1 MASSVARM
9 PSDEWR
15 HHHASRLHVR
25 THKPISKILTRIS
38 TSINTSAAA
47 AAAAASAV
55 VVIGGG
61 GEPLS
66 PATATKRRQ
75 SQILDRWAARQARDM
90 ITTIE
95 RQAHEAELSALSTT
109 TQPVSARAAS
119 FLRETSPDTSVAAA
133 VADVV
138 GSCDGTVAA
147 DIQPTVRASS
157 LIQMWRELE
166 AEAGVCPT
174 PRTSMAAAP
183 PAAAAEEALGGS
195 DTSDEAEAFCDW
207 EKAAPSSP
215 LPLSAVEMQSEVTE
229 RRKVGDIIRMLSL
242 QVSSSTA
249 SSGNKPELSAKE
261 ITANAPAATLLPSSA
276 PLPMPDTSRKALRV
290 RGRLVMENF
299 HLKLEKERRR
309 EVAAL
314 EKRHPVSRFPF
325 RGRIQ
330 SLIRLRSL
338 RQEVATIKHQ
348 QWSQK
353 LEAER
358 FETGSN
364 NFFSRE
370 KPEDRSQHDIIEV
383 PAEESMNVME
393 VQPSDPHVCVFA
405 TPINHSNG
413 ENNLFPE
420 LSSTGETESSP
431 QDFYT
436 PLSQH
441 EDLQESRS
449 SKASWDEKSLWG
461 SSLDWQRVSNSQTWH
476 GEIVSEGTET
486 SSQEQQIK
494 SPECKLLLQPTN
506 SWRGWGVKRRTF
518 YNDLLN
524 TSFTENGEIQ
534 ELLEMK
540 TVSTSLAS
548 EFSAKMNQMIASF
561 LHRQGQQNADVNE
574 REQYEEQGIWRQ
586 NYESSSDQEVAATS
600 LAQLSSATLSNQ
612 EIWKNTSLSSS
623 SQILQ
628 NQEHWQSFSLPLPS
642 QMLQKQKSWQSS
654 SSTQNSS
661 PSFQEGEDM
670 HELKNSVAQIHHEIS
685 ALRKLV
691 ESCLDWQK
699 KLDHSIKQEAFCAV
713 NQLAGRGNLLHNSKC
728 MQGRKDTCCICCEAQ
743 VDTLLYRCGHMC
755 ACYKCAQELQW
766 SSGRCPICRSLIADV
781 VRAYPNS

>member
-38 TSINTSAAA
+38 TSINTTAAA
-47 AAAAASAV
+47 AAAAASAI

-66 PATATKRRQ
+66 PATETKRRQ

-90 ITTIE
+90 IRTIE

-119 FLRETSPDTSVAAA
+119 LLRETSPDTSVAAA
-133 VADVV
+133 AADVV
-138 GSCDGTVAA
+138 GSGGGAVAA

-174 PRTSMAAAP
+174 PRASMEPAP
-183 PAAAAEEALGGS
+183 PATAAEEALGGS
-195 DTSDEAEAFCDW
+195 ERSDEADAFCDW
-207 EKAAPSSP
+207 EKADPSSP
-215 LPLSAVEMQSEVTE
+215 PTSSAVEMESEITE

-242 QVSSSTA
+242 QVSSSPA

-261 ITANAPAATLLPSSA
+261 ITGNAPAATLLPSSA

-290 RGRLVMENF
+290 RGRLAMENF
-299 HLKLEKERRR
+299 HLKLEKERGR

-353 LEAER
+353 LEAKR

-364 NFFSRE
+364 TFFSRE
-370 KPEDRSQHDIIEV
+370 KPADRSEHDIIEV
-383 PAEESMNVME
+383 PAEESLNVME
-393 VQPSDPHVCVFA
+393 VQSSDPHVCVFA
-405 TPINHSNG
+405 IPINHSNG

-420 LSSTGETESSP
+420 LASTGETESSP
-431 QDFYT
+431 QDFYS

-449 SKASWDEKSLWG
+449 SKVSWDEKSLWG
-461 SSLDWQRVSNSQTWH
+461 SSLDWQRLSNSHSLQTWH
-476 GEIVSEGTET
+476 GEIASEGTET
-486 SSQEQQIK
+486 SSQEQQIE
-494 SPECKLLLQPTN
+494 SPQCKLLLQP
-506 SWRGWGVKRRTF
+506 WVIRRTF

-548 EFSAKMNQMIASF
+548 EFSAKMNQMIESF
-561 LHRQGQQNADVNE
+561 LHRQGQQNADVIE

-600 LAQLSSATLSNQ
+600 LSQLSSATLSDQ

-628 NQEHWQSFSLPLPS
+628 NQEHWQRFSLPL
-642 QMLQKQKSWQSS
+642 QKSWQSS

-670 HELKNSVAQIHHEIS
+670 HELKNSVAQIHHEIYE
-685 ALRKLV
+685 LRKLV

-713 NQLAGRGNLLHNSKC
+713 NQLAGRGSLLHNSKC
-728 MQGRKDTCCICCEAQ
+728 MQGRKDNCCICCEAQ

-766 SSGRCPICRSLIADV
+766 SCGRCPICRSLIADV

>member
-38 TSINTSAAA
+38 TSINTTAAA
-47 AAAAASAV
+47 AAAAASAIV
-55 VVIGGG
+55 LIGGG

-66 PATATKRRQ
+66 PATETKRRQ

-119 FLRETSPDTSVAAA
+119 LLRETSPDTSVAAA

-138 GSCDGTVAA
+138 GSGGGAVAA

-174 PRTSMAAAP
+174 PRASMAAPP
-183 PAAAAEEALGGS
+183 PAAEAEEALGGS
-195 DTSDEAEAFCDW
+195 DTSNEADAFCDL

-215 LPLSAVEMQSEVTE
+215 PTSSAVEMESEVTE
-229 RRKVGDIIRMLSL
+229 RRKVWDIIRMLSL
-242 QVSSSTA
+242 QVSSSPA

-261 ITANAPAATLLPSSA
+261 ITGNTPAATLLPSSA
-276 PLPMPDTSRKALRV
+276 PLPMPDTSKKALRV

-299 HLKLEKERRR
+299 HLKLEKERRL

-353 LEAER
+353 LEAKR

-364 NFFSRE
+364 TFFSRE
-370 KPEDRSQHDIIEV
+370 KPADRSELDIIEV
-383 PAEESMNVME
+383 PAEESLNVME

-405 TPINHSNG
+405 IPINHSNG

-420 LSSTGETESSP
+420 LASTGETESSP
-431 QDFYT
+431 LDFYS

-449 SKASWDEKSLWG
+449 SKVSWDEKSLWG
-461 SSLDWQRVSNSQTWH
+461 SSLDWQRLSNSHSLQTWH
-476 GEIVSEGTET
+476 GEIASEGTET
-486 SSQEQQIK
+486 SSQEQQIE
-494 SPECKLLLQPTN
+494 SPQCKLLLQP
-506 SWRGWGVKRRTF
+506 WVIRRTF

-524 TSFTENGEIQ
+524 TSFTENREIQ

-548 EFSAKMNQMIASF
+548 EFSAKMNQMIESF
-561 LHRQGQQNADVNE
+561 LHRQGQQNADVIE

-600 LAQLSSATLSNQ
+600 LSQLSSATLSDQ

-628 NQEHWQSFSLPLPS
+628 NQDHWQRFSLPL
-642 QMLQKQKSWQSS
+642 QKSWQSS

-661 PSFQEGEDM
+661 PSFHEGEDM

-685 ALRKLV
+685 ELRKLV

-713 NQLAGRGNLLHNSKC
+713 NQLAGRGSLLHNSKC
-728 MQGRKDTCCICCEAQ
+728 MQGRKDNCCICCEAQ

-755 ACYKCAQELQW
+755 ACYKCAKELQW
-766 SSGRCPICRSLIADV
+766 SCGRCPICRSLIADV